1 MTQIRQHLHEASTS
15 QMAATPQEWMWD
27 SVGEGREMCGRMSA
41 ASVTTRVSAMP
52 KLDATHRDIYRIEKE
67 IITSSRNDGG
77 RESGTLT
84 TNVKEQG

>member
-1 MTQIRQHLHEASTS
+1 MTQIRQHLHEAFTS

-27 SVGEGREMCGRMSA
+27 SVGEGREVYGQTSD
-41 ASVTTRVSAMP
+41 ASVMTRVSAKA
-52 KLDATHRDIYRIEKE
+52 KLDVTPGDIYRVLKE
-67 IITSSRNDGG
+67 STLNLRTDGG